1 MNNLIEGY
9 EIPRIEEDRITE
21 AMLENL
27 SNNKGEDEDE

>member
-9 EIPRIEEDRITE
+9 EIPRIEEDRVTE
-21 AMLENL
+21 EMLANL